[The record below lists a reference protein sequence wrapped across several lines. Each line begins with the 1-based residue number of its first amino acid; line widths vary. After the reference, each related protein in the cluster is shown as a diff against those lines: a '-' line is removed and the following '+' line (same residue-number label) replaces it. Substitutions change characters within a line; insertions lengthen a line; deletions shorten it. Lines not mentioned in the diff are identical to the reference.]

1 MTEIIY
7 IPNIENYN
15 QHIINGD
22 HIFIPKQNYI
32 TEDEINNYKNINHNG
47 MNLFEVII
55 DLSKALDINLFND
68 KHFHFTI
75 AGLIHHL
82 QDHLQEH

>member
-15 QHIINGD
+15 QHIINGE

-47 MNLFEVII
+47 MNLFEIII

-68 KHFHFTI
+68 KHFTRFR
-75 AGLIHHL
+75 AGLL
-82 QDHLQEH
+82 SLKRL